1 MEHDIFF
8 DGNVKEYSWSIKTK
22 DKVADQIREHPP
34 AFRSGGK
41 LDIKNNDESRFVAL
55 HVGIYWGIGVN
66 IIKDNDVINVMC
78 DSKIMFEIM
87 TGEEK
92 IDNDIINDKVYFINQ
107 LTNLRKL
114 KLNYQL
120 IESKENIA
128 TKNLFAEDNLQ
139 EEILRDMSKY
149 NTNIIDVVLSN
160 TCFN

>member
-8 DGNVKEYSWSIKTK
+8 DGNVKEYSWSIKTN

-41 LDIKNNDESRFVAL
+41 LDIKNNEESRFVAL
-55 HVGIYWGIGVN
+55 HVGIYWGLGVN
-66 IIKDNDVINVMC
+66 IIKDNDVVNVMC

-87 TGEEK
+87 TGAK
-92 IDNDIINDKVYFINQ
+92 KSDNDIINDKVYFINQ

-120 IESKENIA
+120 IESEENIA
-128 TKNLFAEDNLQ
+128 TKHLFGEDDTAG
-139 EEILRDMSKY
+139 RDSKGY
-149 NTNIIDVVLSN
+149 V
-160 TCFN
+160 

>member
-8 DGNVKEYSWSIKTK
+8 DGNVKEYSWSIKTN

-41 LDIKNNDESRFVAL
+41 LDIKNNEESRFVAL
-55 HVGIYWGIGVN
+55 HVGIYWGLGVN
-66 IIKDNDVINVMC
+66 IIKDNDVVNVMC

-87 TGEEK
+87 TGAEK

-114 KLNYQL
+114 NLNYQL

-128 TKNLFAEDNLQ
+128 SKHLFADVDTAG
-139 EEILRDMSKY
+139 RDSKGY
-149 NTNIIDVVLSN
+149 V
-160 TCFN
+160 

>member
-8 DGNVKEYSWSIKTK
+8 DGNVKEYSWSIKTN

-41 LDIKNNDESRFVAL
+41 LDIKNNEESRFVAL
-55 HVGIYWGIGVN
+55 HVGIYWGLGVN

-128 TKNLFAEDNLQ
+128 TKHLFAEDDTAG
-139 EEILRDMSKY
+139 RDSKGY
-149 NTNIIDVVLSN
+149 V
-160 TCFN
+160 

>member
-1 MEHDIFF
+1 M
-8 DGNVKEYSWSIKTK
+8 KEYSWSIKTR

-41 LDIKNNDESRFVAL
+41 LDIKNNEESRFVAL
-55 HVGIYWGIGVN
+55 HVGIYWGLGVN
-66 IIKDNDVINVMC
+66 IIKDNDIINVMC

-128 TKNLFAEDNLQ
+128 TKHLFGEDDTAG
-139 EEILRDMSKY
+139 RDSKGY
-149 NTNIIDVVLSN
+149 V
-160 TCFN
+160 

>member
-8 DGNVKEYSWSIKTK
+8 DGNVKEYSWSIKTN

-41 LDIKNNDESRFVAL
+41 LDIKNNEESRFIAL
-55 HVGIYWGIGVN
+55 HVGIYWGLGVN
-66 IIKDNDVINVMC
+66 IIKDSDVINVMC

-87 TGEEK
+87 TGAEK

-128 TKNLFAEDNLQ
+128 TKHLFAEDDTAG
-139 EEILRDMSKY
+139 RDSKGY
-149 NTNIIDVVLSN
+149 V
-160 TCFN
+160 

>member
-8 DGNVKEYSWSIKTK
+8 DGNVKEYSWSIKTN

-34 AFRSGGK
+34 AFHSGGK
-41 LDIKNNDESRFVAL
+41 LDIKNNEESRFVAL
-55 HVGIYWGIGVN
+55 HVGIYWGLGVN
-66 IIKDNDVINVMC
+66 IIKNNDVVNVMC

-87 TGEEK
+87 TGAEK

-128 TKNLFAEDNLQ
+128 TKHLFGEDDTAG
-139 EEILRDMSKY
+139 RDSKGY
-149 NTNIIDVVLSN
+149 V
-160 TCFN
+160 

>member
-8 DGNVKEYSWSIKTK
+8 DGNVKEYSWSIKTN

-41 LDIKNNDESRFVAL
+41 LDIKNNEESRFVAL
-55 HVGIYWGIGVN
+55 HVGIYWGLGVN
-66 IIKDNDVINVMC
+66 IIKDNDVVNVMC

-87 TGEEK
+87 TGAEK

-107 LTNLRKL
+107 LTDLRKL

-120 IESKENIA
+120 IESEENIA
-128 TKNLFAEDNLQ
+128 TKHLFGEDDTAG
-139 EEILRDMSKY
+139 RDSKGY
-149 NTNIIDVVLSN
+149 V
-160 TCFN
+160 

>member
-8 DGNVKEYSWSIKTK
+8 DGNVKEYSWSIKTN

-41 LDIKNNDESRFVAL
+41 LDIKNNEESRFVAL
-55 HVGIYWGIGVN
+55 HVGIYWGLGVN
-66 IIKDNDVINVMC
+66 IIKNNDVVNVMC

-87 TGEEK
+87 TGAEK

-128 TKNLFAEDNLQ
+128 TKHLFGEDDTAG
-139 EEILRDMSKY
+139 RDSKGY
-149 NTNIIDVVLSN
+149 V
-160 TCFN
+160 

>member
-92 IDNDIINDKVYFINQ
+92 IENDIINDKVYFINQ

-128 TKNLFAEDNLQ
+128 TKHLFAEDDAAG
-139 EEILRDMSKY
+139 RDSKGY
-149 NTNIIDVVLSN
+149 V
-160 TCFN
+160 

>member
-8 DGNVKEYSWSIKTK
+8 DGNVKEYSWSIKTN

-41 LDIKNNDESRFVAL
+41 LDIKNNEESRFVAL
-55 HVGIYWGIGVN
+55 HVGIYWGLGVN
-66 IIKDNDVINVMC
+66 IIKNNDVVNVMC

-87 TGEEK
+87 TGAEK

-120 IESKENIA
+120 IKSKENIA
-128 TKNLFAEDNLQ
+128 SKHLFGEDDTAG
-139 EEILRDMSKY
+139 RDSKGY
-149 NTNIIDVVLSN
+149 V
-160 TCFN
+160 